1 MNLSP
6 TPILHATHLSVAYGD
21 AVALWDVDLQIEK
34 GELVAVV
41 GPNGAGKTTLVNALM
56 RLLPIRSGQLMLR
69 GQDVTHQGAQSMC
82 EAGVSIIP
90 EGRKLFGQM
99 TVEDNLDIG
108 AYRPQA
114 RADLLQGKEQV
125 FEMFPILKERRWQ
138 MAGTL
143 SGGQQQMVAIGRALM
158 AKPQL
163 LLIDEPSLGLAPSV
177 VDQVF
182 EVIQKIHASGVSM
195 LLIEQNVTR
204 ALAVATRAYV
214 LEGGRVVTSGPSKQL
229 AQDPH
234 IRQAYLG
241 ESI

>member
-1 MNLSP
+1 MNMPPMLQA
-6 TPILHATHLSVAYGD
+6 HHLCVAYGD
-21 AVALWDVDLQIEK
+21 AVALWDVDLQIEQ

-69 GQDVTHQGAQSMC
+69 GQDVTHQGAQAMC

-90 EGRKLFGQM
+90 EGRKLFAHM
-99 TVEDNLDIG
+99 SVEDNLDIG
-108 AYRPQA
+108 AYRPGA
-114 RADLLQGKEQV
+114 RADGWQSKEQV
-125 FEMFPILKERRWQ
+125 FDLFPILKERRWQ

-163 LLIDEPSLGLAPSV
+163 LLIDEPSLGLAPAV

-182 EVIQKIHASGVSM
+182 DVIQKIHASGVSM

-214 LEGGRVVTSGPSKQL
+214 LEGGRVVSSGPSARL